1 MKLSFSKKYKYG
13 IICHDAGGA
22 EIISSLLLAEK
33 LNYKVYLEGP
43 AIKVFKEKKVNSEN
57 TELNKLI
64 EESDIFILGTSWQSD
79 LEYNVIN
86 LIKNNN
92 KYIISILDH
101 WTNYLSRFTRNNILS
116 LPNEIAVCDSYA
128 MEISIK
134 EFKNFDLKISL
145 IQNYYFNEI
154 INKNDNYEPI
164 QIQFDYLYICEPIS
178 LPLLMSHKGLKFY
191 DFDEFYI
198 LNDFLNGIDKKSK
211 ILIRLHPSEE
221 KDKYI
226 KVLEQSERNFTISEN
241 TSLLYDIKSSKN
253 IYGWCSMALIVAK
266 VLKKNVL
273 FFNPLQNPCILN
285 TVINK
290 LF

>member
-1 MKLSFSKKYKYG
+1 
-13 IICHDAGGA
+13 
-22 EIISSLLLAEK
+22 
-33 LNYKVYLEGP
+33 
-43 AIKVFKEKKVNSEN
+43 
-57 TELNKLI
+57 
-64 EESDIFILGTSWQSD
+64 
-79 LEYNVIN
+79 
-86 LIKNNN
+86 
-92 KYIISILDH
+92 
-101 WTNYLSRFTRNNILS
+101 
-116 LPNEIAVCDSYA
+116 
-128 MEISIK
+128 
-134 EFKNFDLKISL
+134 
-145 IQNYYFNEI
+145 
-154 INKNDNYEPI
+154 
-164 QIQFDYLYICEPIS
+164 
-178 LPLLMSHKGLKFY
+178 MSHKGLKFY

-198 LNDFLNGIDKKSK
+198 LNEFLNGIDKKSN